1 MNQVVCSAEVSQ
13 LEALTDNVYRVTLQL
28 ESLADFQ
35 PGQYMEIQV
44 AENHWQ
50 AFSLACLPGSNQVE
64 LHIQHLPERENS
76 VALFGQLKSGKA
88 LQVRLASGECVL
100 QGKDRPL
107 TLVAAGTGFSQIKS
121 LVESLIER
129 NWQSPV
135 NFYWAAK
142 NPAGL
147 YDLEMAKT
155 WQNKLADFTL
165 IAIVEEAPEAW
176 QGEVGRVTDV
186 LANDYDEANSAASLE
201 GFICGSPNMVYAVE
215 DLLMEQGMQPAS
227 LLSDAHA
234 YAPRSY
240 D

>member
-1 MNQVVCSAEVSQ
+1 MNQVVCSASLHQ
-13 LEALTDNVYRVTLQL
+13 LEALTDNVYRVILQL
-28 ESLADFQ
+28 ESTANFQ

-44 AENHWQ
+44 ADNHWQ
-50 AFSLACLPGSNQVE
+50 AFSLACLPGNNQVE
-64 LHIQHLPERENS
+64 LHIQYLPERENS
-76 VALFGQLKSGKA
+76 VALFKQLKLEQS
-88 LQVRLASGECVL
+88 LLVRLASGQCIL

-107 TLVAAGTGFSQIKS
+107 TLVAAGTGFAQIKA
-121 LVESLIER
+121 LVESLIQK

-142 NPAGL
+142 NIDGL
-147 YDLEMAKT
+147 YALDTALA

-165 IAIVEEAPEAW
+165 IAIVEEAPENW

-186 LANDYDEANSAASLE
+186 LANDYDEPNSAVGLE

-215 DLLMEQGMQPAS
+215 DLLMEQGMQARG

-234 YAPRSY
+234 YAPRNY
-240 D
+240 A